1 MICFES
7 TLPSLSTQFVRN
19 GAEVIVYLVNDGW
32 YEHPPEPQQHAK
44 QSIFRAIENRRA
56 VLRCANTGISIGAA
70 LGGVR
75 SVVVH
80 QRLDFFLLAMDQLV
94 NAASKWHYMFGSKK
108 SIPITIRL
116 IVGRGWGQGPTHS
129 QSLQS
134 VFAHIPGLKVVIPSS
149 PQSAYDLLL
158 SSIFDP
164 NPVVYLEHRW
174 LHNLKAKVSEKKI
187 IKLEGSNILKS
198 GKDVTIITMS
208 FAVTDV
214 LDIAERMSKENIHI
228 EVIDLS
234 VIKPIFWKNILKSVK
249 KTGRMILIDTGV
261 YTGSVSSEI
270 ISEICI
276 KHQSILKPNCEM
288 ASMTAEAEGQSLL
301 RLIKGQSIT
310 LLISSYIMSWPHRP
324 RRVTAARTEIPVSLE
339 TAEARAISKSSRIL
353 ELLRT

>member
-1 MICFES
+1 MPKISLANAINSAISRAMTKDKNMICYGLGV
-7 TLPSLSTQFVRN
+7 TDPKN
-19 GAEVIVYLVNDGW
+19 
-32 YEHPPEPQQHAK
+32 
-44 QSIFRAIENRRA
+44 IFGTTKNLEKNFGKERVFDVPTSENA
-56 VLRCANTGISIGAA
+56 LTGISVGLA
-70 LGGVR
+70 LNGVR
-75 SVVVH
+75 SVVSH
-80 QRLDFFLLAMDQLV
+80 QRLDFFLLAFDQLI
-94 NAASKWHYMFGSKK
+94 NSAAKWYYMFGSKI
-108 SIPITIRL
+108 SVPITIRL

-276 KHQSILKPNCEM
+276 KHQSILKVAP
-288 ASMTAEAEGQSLL
+288 
-301 RLIKGQSIT
+301 IKIAMPDFPEPT
-310 LLISSYIMSWPHRP
+310 SYALTKNFYFDKFKIIKNIKKILKINKKLKIE
-324 RRVTAARTEIPVSLE
+324 TEIKKPKHHD
-339 TAEARAISKSSRIL
+339 TPGKWF
-353 ELLRT
+353 TGPF

>member
-1 MICFES
+1 M
-7 TLPSLSTQFVRN
+7 
-19 GAEVIVYLVNDGW
+19 
-32 YEHPPEPQQHAK
+32 
-44 QSIFRAIENRRA
+44 
-56 VLRCANTGISIGAA
+56 
-70 LGGVR
+70 
-75 SVVVH
+75 
-80 QRLDFFLLAMDQLV
+80 
-94 NAASKWHYMFGSKK
+94 
-108 SIPITIRL
+108 
-116 IVGRGWGQGPTHS
+116 
-129 QSLQS
+129 
-134 VFAHIPGLKVVIPSS
+134 
-149 PQSAYDLLL
+149 L

-187 IKLEGSNILKS
+187 IKLEGSHILKS

-276 KHQSILKPNCEM
+276 KHQSILKVAP
-288 ASMTAEAEGQSLL
+288 
-301 RLIKGQSIT
+301 IKIAMPDFPEPT
-310 LLISSYIMSWPHRP
+310 SYALTKNFYFDKFKIIKNIKKILKINKKLKIE
-324 RRVTAARTEIPVSLE
+324 TEIKKPKHHD
-339 TAEARAISKSSRIL
+339 TPGKWF
-353 ELLRT
+353 TGPF